1 VAQQP
6 THLVVGHVSRAHGT
20 RGEVYVS
27 PLTDHPESVFAP
39 GVVLRVAAD
48 EGEKPDPKQPPLRI
62 DAVRPFRDG
71 LLVTFDA
78 VPDRNAA
85 ERLHQRYLVA
95 PLSDLAEL
103 ADDELFY
110 HQLLGM
116 RVRTV
121 DGTEIGQG
129 AQPSNTVRSLISK
142 ARLGGDESV
151 ALGEVDVKALK
162 AKRSEML
169 AERRAKE
176 KSKAAE
182 KQAAPAAQA
191 AEAAEGSA
199 ADATEEAEASAKPK
213 RKSKAS
219 AEGGGEA

>member
-48 EGEKPDPKQPPLRI
+48 EGEKPDPKLPPLTI
-62 DAVRPFRDG
+62 ESVRPFRDG
-71 LLVTFDA
+71 VLVTFDV

-85 ERLHQRYLVA
+85 ERLQHRYLVA

-103 ADDELFY
+103 VDDELFY

-116 RVRTV
+116 RVRTL
-121 DGTEIGQG
+121 DGNEIGEVQEVYEL
-129 AQPSNTVRSLISK
+129 QPAHMLEVRGPGGTFLVPLT
-142 ARLGGDESV
+142 ARIV
-151 ALGEVDVKALK
+151 RDVN
-162 AKRSEML
+162 
-169 AERRAKE
+169 AE
-176 KSKAAE
+176 
-182 KQAAPAAQA
+182 
-191 AEAAEGSA
+191 EGWMVI
-199 ADATEEAEASAKPK
+199 DPP
-213 RKSKAS
+213 
-219 AEGGGEA
+219 EGLLDL